1 MSTSRAAAHFPVGHA
16 RRGLQHQQPLRLG
29 IVPLSPRFFGASF
42 FVAMLCLAGNE
53 KGPPG

>member
-1 MSTSRAAAHFPVGHA
+1 M
-16 RRGLQHQQPLRLG
+16 
-29 IVPLSPRFFGASF
+29 VPLSPRFFGASF